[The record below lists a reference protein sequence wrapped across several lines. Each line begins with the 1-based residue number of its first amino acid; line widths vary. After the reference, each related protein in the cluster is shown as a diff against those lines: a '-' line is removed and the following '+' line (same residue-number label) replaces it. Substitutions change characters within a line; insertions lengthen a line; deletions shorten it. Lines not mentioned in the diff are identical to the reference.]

1 MNERSK
7 PFRWVIAA
15 TVVCSLGGAA
25 WAQAPVPAPLP
36 APGAGGQLIAPAGT
50 GATDDAPPAGGPTLD
65 TNGDVDALM
74 SKARQFAESENHRN
88 TLLLL
93 NHIVE
98 KYPDVL
104 TEAGEGLYVPAKTA
118 VERMIRE
125 LPAEALAMYRLDADG
140 VLRGK
145 LGGEPAGC
153 RDEKALEDVAEHLF
167 LADGGDQ
174 AAYMLACIRIDEG
187 RWFDARRL
195 LLHIEQDYP
204 EPKVDAAGLQRRL
217 AYAAIRCEDWT
228 TARQAM
234 AKLSGMGAEAKWLAD
249 ALAAGEKAGAE
260 KATAGAHDGADDLLM
275 DAGVGEGAK
284 WVALWRQDTPVR
296 VSAESAEVM
305 VMQGR
310 SVQTAGQLRKQWV
323 SRHWLPTSQAVVSGE
338 RVYYKLGEMLRCVEG
353 ATGRVLW
360 SSEPDEGNSVR
371 MFGGFNFGN
380 TDWPSSPTERLFFVE
395 RIGRMLSVAD
405 GTVYQIVGDRPAS
418 GPGLGQMVMV
428 VNGQAVQRGIGNALV
443 AMDGGTGAMKWRVT
457 LASRVDAKTAAQAQ
471 LPTTRFLTT
480 PVGFETGGA
489 AGGRG
494 LLMVYADEDEL
505 RMAALSAADGSVLW
519 NRYLCST
526 SNGYAP
532 PGAPVAI
539 AVRDGMAYV
548 AGGHGVVFAV
558 DARDGAIVW
567 ASSYRRDMPDQTAGN
582 APFGRTDVGWL
593 RDPNWQD
600 NVIELTGE
608 RLVVAA
614 ADAEGVQVFDRRTGR
629 WMKDQTFAD
638 KEQDAANG
646 NLNYVVGRR
655 GERLYLGG
663 TKTLACF
670 DVNDGRLL
678 WRTYLE
684 DASGRAAL
692 GDGAIFASSGGGIVR
707 IDPISGKWVSRAEIA
722 GVGKGGERPIGNLF
736 SDGRTL
742 VSVGMEEASVLA
754 DAGKAMAWLGRGI
767 DGGRNEL
774 LLTRAGLR
782 AQMDQRQEAMADL
795 RLAHQ
800 RIVDEALKRQAG
812 DTLLGMLLAEA
823 KREPAK
829 ALGMIDEATALAGE
843 PRQRTRVTLA
853 KADWLA
859 GQGDVAGAIALD
871 WPVIGGKAELT
882 AIDAEDADWQV
893 DPAVVASRRIGQW
906 AAEHPQEAAEPLA
919 AITDAALAQ
928 TNTMS
933 DAGERINAL
942 YQLAITVPTLPAG
955 MQAMRDATAQ
965 LQQGETRQFARAELL
980 LKQMAETGDAAV
992 EMEAKALLAKM
1003 YEQRHW
1009 PAEEDAAANAAPLT
1023 LPEAQLQLLWRNP
1036 MPETQVLSLGNGD
1049 ELDDDAFLASHVV
1062 MYVPSWR
1069 RLICRDAQSG
1079 EATWSAQLPANVNQM
1094 LAQNGLVR
1102 QFTGMRQRHVL
1113 VLTFGESMQ
1122 AIDLVDG
1129 AVLWAINRGRAQP
1142 KENSARV
1149 RFNRGGFFQPGQPSR
1164 DLLRRMDM
1172 GRGVVLSL
1180 DMIEQ
1185 QPTVSAIDLFT
1196 GRTLWQRTSEEH
1208 LLTGVAMAGGQAV
1221 VVMDQGQTLWVCDP
1235 ATGRTIRTITTPITN
1250 ANMQSVWLD
1259 DGLLYQTDTGKLAY
1273 QSVSDGDQHWEI
1285 GGEGRQRYPQRINR
1299 LNDQLALV
1307 MWSGGQ
1313 SDLIEM
1319 PGGKVKWSMEASA
1332 MGNNIFDSAISPD
1345 GQRLLV
1351 LGLDNNNN
1359 RNRRF
1364 VARFVNVA
1372 DGRPLCGIPMG
1383 RSMNQMRISA
1393 RAMASAGPVVPYLD
1407 MEDNEGTRALRFYR
1421 AADGKLLD
1429 MTIHGENLDN
1439 LFGEFIQPPIV
1450 RNHTLIVTTRGATYA
1465 FGIKPGEKGEPV
1477 GVIETPVSD
1486 AGDDGTETTTVNG
1499 MTIRVRDGKVELQ
1512 NPGGGTIRAGDINI
1526 NQNGQRIEVK
1536 TVNGKTEVRVNGKLI
1551 EPDKKPDDKNPPAP
1565 ETNPAPIP
1573 APAPPPPA
1581 PAPQN
1586 PAPQPAPKP

>member
-1 MNERSK
+1 M
-7 PFRWVIAA
+7 
-15 TVVCSLGGAA
+15 
-25 WAQAPVPAPLP
+25 P
-36 APGAGGQLIAPAGT
+36 APGGVPGARGQLIAPAGT
-50 GATDDAPPAGGPTLD
+50 TDAPPAGGPALD

-74 SKARQFAESENHRN
+74 SKARQFAESANYRN

-104 TEAGEGLYVPAKTA
+104 TEASEGLYVPAKTA

-145 LGGEPAGC
+145 LGGEPMGC
-153 RDEKALEDVAEHLF
+153 RDEKALEDVAAHLF

-204 EPKVDAAGLQRRL
+204 DPKVDAAGLQRRL
-217 AYAAIRCEDWT
+217 AYAAIRCGDWT

-234 AKLSGMGAEAKWLAD
+234 AKLRGMGAEATWLAD
-249 ALAAGEKAGAE
+249 ALAAAEKAGA
-260 KATAGAHDGADDLLM
+260 AAAHDGADDLLM

-296 VSAESAEVM
+296 VSAESADVM
-305 VMQGR
+305 VMQGQ

-338 RVYYKLGEMLRCVEG
+338 RVYYKLGEVSRCVEVG
-353 ATGRVLW
+353 TGRVLW
-360 SSEPDEGNSVR
+360 SSEPDEGNTVR
-371 MFGGFNFGN
+371 AFGGFNFGSA
-380 TDWPSSPTERLFFVE
+380 DWPNSPSERLFFVE
-395 RIGRMLSVAD
+395 RIGRMVSVAD
-405 GTVYQIVGDRPAS
+405 GTVYQIVGDRPSS
-418 GPGLGQMVMV
+418 GPGFGQMVMV
-428 VNGQAVQRGIGNALV
+428 VNGQPVQRGIGNALV
-443 AMDGGTGAMKWRVT
+443 AMDAGTGAMKWRVT
-457 LASRVDAKTAAQAQ
+457 LASRVDAKTAAQAP

-480 PVGFETGGA
+480 PVGFETGQAG
-489 AGGRG
+489 GGRG
-494 LLMVYADEDEL
+494 LLAVYTDEDEL

-548 AGGHGVVFAV
+548 VSGHGVVFAV
-558 DARDGAIVW
+558 DARDGVIVW
-567 ASSYRRDMPDQTAGN
+567 ASSYRRDTPDQTAGN
-582 APFGRTDVGWL
+582 APFGRTDMGWL

-608 RLVVAA
+608 RLVTAA

-638 KEQDAANG
+638 KAADAANG

-684 DASGRAAL
+684 GASGRAAL
-692 GDGAIFASSGGGIVR
+692 GDGAIFAPSGGGIVR

-722 GVGKGGERPIGNLF
+722 GVTGGGNRPIGNLF
-736 SDGRTL
+736 SDGRAL

-767 DGGRNEL
+767 DGGRSEL

-795 RLAHQ
+795 RLAHD
-800 RIVDEALKRQAG
+800 RIADEKLKRQAG
-812 DTLLGMLLAEA
+812 DTLLGLLLAEI
-823 KREPAK
+823 KREPGK
-829 ALGMIDEATALAGE
+829 APAMIDEAAALAGE

-859 GQGDVAGAIALD
+859 AQGDVAGAIALD
-871 WPVIGGKAELT
+871 WPVVGGKAELT
-882 AIDAEDADWQV
+882 AIDAEDADWHV
-893 DPAVVASRRIGQW
+893 DPAAAAAQRIGQW
-906 AAEHPQEAAEPLA
+906 AAEHPEQAAAALA

-928 TNTMS
+928 ANKPG
-933 DAGERINAL
+933 DAAERINAL
-942 YQLAITVPTLPAG
+942 YQLAITAPTSPAG

-980 LKQMAETGDAAV
+980 LKRMAETGDAAGATS
-992 EMEAKALLAKM
+992 EAEAKALLAKM

-1009 PAEEDAAANAAPLT
+1009 PAAEDAAANAAPLM
-1023 LPEAQLQLLWRNP
+1023 LPESQLRVLWRNP
-1036 MPETQVLSLGNGD
+1036 TPETRVLSLGNGD

-1069 RLICRDAQSG
+1069 RLVCRDAQSG
-1079 EATWSAQLPANVNQM
+1079 EATWSVQLPANANQM
-1094 LAQNGLVR
+1094 VMQNGLAR
-1102 QFTGMRQRHVL
+1102 QFTGVRQGHVL
-1113 VLTFGESMQ
+1113 VLTYAESMQ
-1122 AIDLVDG
+1122 AIDLADG
-1129 AVLWAINRGRAQP
+1129 AVLWTINRGLAQP
-1142 KENSARV
+1142 KENTARI
-1149 RFNRGGFFQPGQPSR
+1149 RFNQGGFFQPGQPSR

-1180 DMIEQ
+1180 DMIDQ

-1196 GRTLWQRTSEEH
+1196 GRALWQRTSEEH
-1208 LLTGVAMAGGQAV
+1208 MLTGVAMAGGQAV
-1221 VVMDQGQTLWVCDP
+1221 VVMDQGQTLWIGDP
-1235 ATGRTIRTITTPITN
+1235 ATGRTVRTITLPITN

-1259 DGLLYQTDTGKLAY
+1259 DGLLYQTVTGKLAY
-1273 QSVSDGDQHWEI
+1273 QSVSDDGRHWEI

-1299 LNDQLALV
+1299 LNDHLSLV

-1313 SDLIEM
+1313 LDLIET
-1319 PGGKVKWSMEASA
+1319 PGGKVKWSVETTT
-1332 MGNNIFDSAISPD
+1332 MGNNILDSALSPD
-1345 GQRLLV
+1345 GQRLVV
-1351 LGLDNNNN
+1351 LGFDNS
-1359 RNRRF
+1359 RRF
-1364 VARFVNVA
+1364 TARFVNVA
-1372 DGRPLCGIPMG
+1372 DGRPLCNIPMG
-1383 RSMNQMRISA
+1383 RSLNNNMRISA

-1407 MEDNEGTRALRFYR
+1407 VEDNEGTRALRFYR

-1429 MTIHGENLDN
+1429 MAIHGENLDN
-1439 LFGEFIQPPIV
+1439 LFGELIQPPVV

-1486 AGDDGTETTTVNG
+1486 AGDDGAGTTTTVNG

-1512 NPGGGTIRAGDINI
+1512 TPGGGTIRAGDINI
-1526 NQNGQRIEVK
+1526 NQNGQKIEVK
-1536 TVNGKTEVRVNGKLI
+1536 TVNGKTEVRVNGKLV
-1551 EPDKKPDDKNPPAP
+1551 EPDKKPDDKNQPAP
-1565 ETNPAPIP
+1565 ENNPAPP
-1573 APAPPPPA
+1573 
-1581 PAPQN
+1581 
-1586 PAPQPAPKP
+1586 PAPQPAPQK